1 MKNKKGSTIV
11 WAITLIMV
19 LVVIVGAS
27 LSFAYMSYNQSIK
40 NRNKTQVE
48 LIANSAIKSLAG
60 AIENDENSSQ
70 LIPDTGK
77 QIMYQRWNV
86 LFLMEQFQILKL
98 IEKKKI

>member
-48 LIANSAIKSLAG
+48 LIANSG
-60 AIENDENSSQ
+60 N
-70 LIPDTGK
+70 
-77 QIMYQRWNV
+77 
-86 LFLMEQFQILKL
+86 
-98 IEKKKI
+98 

>member
-11 WAITLIMV
+11 WSITLIMV

-60 AIENDENSSQ
+60 AIENDENSSHSHNMSKTSGS
-70 LIPDTGK
+70 LCSVNPSV
-77 QIMYQRWNV
+77 N
-86 LFLMEQFQILKL
+86 
-98 IEKKKI
+98 

>member
-48 LIANSAIKSLAG
+48 LITNSAIKFLAG
-60 AIENDENSSQ
+60 AIENDENSSSF
-70 LIPDTGK
+70 
-77 QIMYQRWNV
+77 M
-86 LFLMEQFQILKL
+86 
-98 IEKKKI
+98 

>member
-40 NRNKTQVE
+40 NRNKYKECKISCSE
-48 LIANSAIKSLAG
+48 LCICIKKCS
-60 AIENDENSSQ
+60 
-70 LIPDTGK
+70 K
-77 QIMYQRWNV
+77 KWN
-86 LFLMEQFQILKL
+86 FKPCNT
-98 IEKKKI
+98 

>member
-60 AIENDENSSQ
+60 AIE
-70 LIPDTGK
+70 
-77 QIMYQRWNV
+77 M
-86 LFLMEQFQILKL
+86 M
-98 IEKKKI
+98 KIVRS

>member
-1 MKNKKGSTIV
+1 MKNKKGATIV

-48 LIANSAIKSLAG
+48 LLANSAIKSLAG
-60 AIENDENSSQ
+60 AIENDENSS
-70 LIPDTGK
+70 
-77 QIMYQRWNV
+77 
-86 LFLMEQFQILKL
+86 EA
-98 IEKKKI
+98 

>member
-48 LIANSAIKSLAG
+48 LIANSAIKFSFFR
-60 AIENDENSSQ
+60 
-70 LIPDTGK
+70 LI
-77 QIMYQRWNV
+77 
-86 LFLMEQFQILKL
+86 L
-98 IEKKKI
+98 IFEIVP

>member
-60 AIENDENSSQ
+60 AIENDEINNRVVTVLEGTKPAFNNRS
-70 LIPDTGK
+70 GK
-77 QIMYQRWNV
+77 Y
-86 LFLMEQFQILKL
+86 F
-98 IEKKKI
+98 